1 MLLYIVGPEEYL
13 VSPAL
18 DYSGI
23 LKLVLPLD
31 LPRRIVNLVRNF
43 HGGGVLEILEAVL
56 RTPVF
61 NGVRISLTLGNSLIS
76 DGCLL
81 PPRFKTAPAVS
92 LGGEE
97 VVVSFFP
104 FAISGGHRGA
114 LIAPPAGSGDH
125 RVESSPVPC
134 TATYRRQAQ
143 QRHGSV
149 SAISAILNRGHSPS
163 PRFSVNFDVFS
174 CFQDEVLLLLRASN
188 GDQMKTFT
196 ETLIFRRTARAL
208 STTLAITMAYSAA
221 AIGINPALTE
231 AVHRGHA
238 GLEGLSRQIRAHY
251 TDRPT
256 PVVKGANP
264 GRDPVGRGGMWTPKL
279 LGDLARVRQI
289 EARQAPTA
297 EADLMVSMLPIY
309 GLAVAQSGG
318 GSGGGESGGE
328 GSGPGGGSG
337 GGTGGGAGGPS
348 GGGGFGGG
356 SALNTNTGNRHA
368 NYPIVRWSARGDT
381 AVNFTLHHNSIGAY
395 SFDLGKGWSHSY
407 DVKVTHTP
415 GSSAI
420 IRYGHG
426 LEHPY
431 TESGGVFTPPAGVY
445 DNLVKN
451 SNGTWTLTSKFRSVL
466 EFNANGR
473 LTQVKDAHGNQIT
486 VNRNSSDKITTVT
499 DGTRTLTFAYNGNGL
514 ISSVTDPTNRVWTF
528 THDSNNDL
536 TAIAYPV
543 LDGVVHDR
551 NFTYSAQ
558 SNILTETDLRNK
570 VWTMGY
576 DTSERLTSFSNP
588 LGHTTT
594 WTFGTASVTLTQ
606 PNGKTIVHNYS
617 NGLIAS
623 EVDQAGFSR
632 SYTYDSAKNVLT
644 VTDERGK
651 VWTSTYDT
659 KGNRLT
665 SKNPLNQTTT
675 YTYDPVTHDL
685 LTVTNPLSQV
695 QTFTYS
701 TTGNLLTAKDALN
714 RTQVTNTYNS
724 FGELATST
732 DAMGRQSSVG
742 YNSQG
747 DVTSATQPG
756 NITSWTSY
764 DTLGRPTS
772 VTDPAS
778 NITSIGY
785 DNWGRVTSVTEPGSA
800 VSSISYDLES
810 NITAA
815 TDPLGRTGTRV
826 LDDIGRQISATN
838 AKSETTTFGYNN
850 VSYLTSVTNARGF
863 TRTYT
868 YTDRGEAASLTM
880 PDGAVEQWSYSGT
893 GETTAYTNP
902 LGQTIQ
908 YGFNDAGRATLVDY
922 PVGQTDTSFTYDSAG
937 RQLTMVD
944 GTGTSTWV
952 YNSAGEVTS
961 LTTPQ
966 GQQTYTY
973 NTAGQPLT
981 MTEVGLGTTTN
992 RYDSAG
998 RVDLVTDSFGDLTA
1012 FQYDSAGR
1020 LLNKFHGNNTY
1031 DTYAYDSRNRVS
1043 SILTRVGQTVLGS
1056 RTYGYDAASQ
1066 VTSLNQGGV
1075 VTNYGYD
1082 LAGQL
1087 NSETRAGYTASY
1099 TYDGNGNRQTRVV
1112 NGVTENYSYDGGD
1125 KLTAITGG
1133 ADPRTFS
1140 YDAAGRTTAITRAS
1154 GVTSFA
1160 YDFESRITSIT
1171 RGGMTTNSYTYNG
1184 LDTRVGVVDS
1194 LGSRSIRRNGV
1205 GVTAPVLGDG
1215 LARYVTSGE
1224 VRGGVKTTFHAGL
1237 KNADLQTSVSAVAS
1251 ASRTYDA
1258 FGNVASSTGTW
1269 RSPFGHAGPFGYQ
1282 SDADTGFQLLGH
1294 RYYDPSTGRFLT
1306 RDPAKDG
1313 RNWYAYCHG
1322 SPVRLADPTGKFVPI
1337 LIFIGASALTGAIF
1351 GALSDS
1357 EDPLRGAGRGAAA
1370 GAVGGAVGLLVVAA
1384 ALPTLG
1390 AMGVG
1395 GIAGGAV
1402 AGSLGGAGGSLG
1414 GQAFSMQMGWRAEID
1429 WWDVGL
1435 GGTVGALTGGATLR
1449 SVPAKGKVQVSHWGN
1464 DSPWVQTGPPT
1475 WWNHILAGRP
1485 KGAPTTATV
1494 DAGDLVSPGM
1504 HELGKGFLGQRIYFR
1519 SPEE

>member
-1 MLLYIVGPEEYL
+1 
-13 VSPAL
+13 
-18 DYSGI
+18 
-23 LKLVLPLD
+23 
-31 LPRRIVNLVRNF
+31 
-43 HGGGVLEILEAVL
+43 
-56 RTPVF
+56 
-61 NGVRISLTLGNSLIS
+61 
-76 DGCLL
+76 
-81 PPRFKTAPAVS
+81 
-92 LGGEE
+92 
-97 VVVSFFP
+97 
-104 FAISGGHRGA
+104 
-114 LIAPPAGSGDH
+114 
-125 RVESSPVPC
+125 
-134 TATYRRQAQ
+134 
-143 QRHGSV
+143 
-149 SAISAILNRGHSPS
+149 
-163 PRFSVNFDVFS
+163 
-174 CFQDEVLLLLRASN
+174 
-188 GDQMKTFT
+188 
-196 ETLIFRRTARAL
+196 
-208 STTLAITMAYSAA
+208 
-221 AIGINPALTE
+221 
-231 AVHRGHA
+231 
-238 GLEGLSRQIRAHY
+238 
-251 TDRPT
+251 
-256 PVVKGANP
+256 
-264 GRDPVGRGGMWTPKL
+264 
-279 LGDLARVRQI
+279 
-289 EARQAPTA
+289 
-297 EADLMVSMLPIY
+297 MVSMLPIY
-309 GLAVAQSGG
+309 GLVVAQSGG

-337 GGTGGGAGGPS
+337 GGAGAPGGGS
-348 GGGGFGGG
+348 GFGGG

-368 NYPIVRWSARGDT
+368 RYPIVQWSARGDT

-451 SNGTWTLTSKFRSVL
+451 LNGTWTLTRKSRSVL

-551 NFTYSAQ
+551 NFTYNAQ

-714 RTQVTNTYNS
+714 RTQVANTYNS

-778 NITSIGY
+778 NVTSIGY

-922 PVGQTDTSFTYDSAG
+922 PVGQTDTSFTYDNAG

-1099 TYDGNGNRQTRVV
+1099 TYDGNGNRLTRVV

-1125 KLTAITGG
+1125 KLTAIVGG
-1133 ADPRTFS
+1133 TDPRTFS

-1154 GVTSFA
+1154 GVTNFA

-1237 KNADLQTSVSAVAS
+1237 KNADLQTSVSAVPS

-1258 FGNVASSTGTW
+1258 FGNVVGATGTW

-1282 SDADTGFQLLGH
+1282 SDTDTGFQLLGH

-1313 RNWYAYCHG
+1313 RNWYAYADNAPVARTDSNGLWWETALDVASLSMSIADFAADPSLENGLMIGVDVLGLFAPVPSPGLLKHG
-1322 SPVRLADPTGKFVPI
+1322 AKLLKGSDDAASGASTAGKNINGCFVAGTEVLLANGETIRIEDIRVGDYVKTRDQFADDESGTETGVVTQLFVREKPGTLLLQFDSGDSIETTSEHPFFLDEGDWAEAGELRVGQTVANLDGEPVTISAIVRLSEPTTVYNF
-1337 LIFIGASALTGAIF
+1337 
-1351 GALSDS
+1351 
-1357 EDPLRGAGRGAAA
+1357 E
-1370 GAVGGAVGLLVVAA
+1370 
-1384 ALPTLG
+1384 
-1390 AMGVG
+1390 
-1395 GIAGGAV
+1395 V
-1402 AGSLGGAGGSLG
+1402 AGTHTY
-1414 GQAFSMQMGWRAEID
+1414 F
-1429 WWDVGL
+1429 
-1435 GGTVGALTGGATLR
+1435 
-1449 SVPAKGKVQVSHWGN
+1449 
-1464 DSPWVQTGPPT
+1464 
-1475 WWNHILAGRP
+1475 
-1485 KGAPTTATV
+1485 V
-1494 DAGDLVSPGM
+1494 DAGEEALWVHNDCKPQGAGVYVRKYEDDLTYTGQSGRVEKRDPPAAGKDKTQTAMDFFPMEGSTKAERESFESWLLNKFFGGPKSDMNLNQRDPIGGRP
-1504 HELGKGFLGQRIYFR
+1504 ELQDEWKKRFPHLEDIANARYQ
-1519 SPEE
+1519 